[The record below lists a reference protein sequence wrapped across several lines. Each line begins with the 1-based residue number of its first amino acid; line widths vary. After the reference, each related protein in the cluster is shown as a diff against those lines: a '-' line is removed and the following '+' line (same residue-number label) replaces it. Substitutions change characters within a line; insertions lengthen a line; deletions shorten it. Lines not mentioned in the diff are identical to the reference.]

1 MPDIVWKLGAVLFAA
16 AALPAT
22 YIMMLSMSGG
32 VTGASGARLLGA
44 FLAFVIALGIA
55 ALYRR
60 GHGDEAGGLE
70 RFLVQLAP
78 ALVFILFFGALFD
91 MFQLFSSGGLEDSL
105 FAGIKTGTALVI
117 VWFGYRYY
125 GSRA

>member
-1 MPDIVWKLGAVLFAA
+1 MSDTVWKLGAFLFAA

-44 FLAFVIALGIA
+44 FLTFVIALGIA

-60 GHGDEAGGLE
+60 AHGDEADGLE

-78 ALVFILFFGALFD
+78 ALVFILFVGALFD
-91 MFQLFSSGGLEDSL
+91 MLQLFSSGGLEDSL
-105 FAGIKTGTALVI
+105 FAGMKTGAALVL

-125 GSRA
+125 KSRA